1 MSVNQFFVGHFCA
14 YTSVSV
20 KSANIWS
27 LSLYLKVKNMEVYL
41 CKPYKDAGV
50 IITGSVCI
58 SIAIHF

>member
-1 MSVNQFFVGHFCA
+1 MVFEFISKGKKHGGV
-14 YTSVSV
+14 
-20 KSANIWS
+20 
-27 LSLYLKVKNMEVYL
+27 VYL